1 MQIHLSDISS
11 SEGKSQHY
19 SVAFEMD
26 TITFQQGTFPVLAK
40 EPVELTITN
49 TGDRVLE
56 LEGSGLV
63 TVGIPCDRCL
73 EEVRTRIPFEF
84 KRKLDMK
91 LTDEERVNDLDE
103 SSYLTGYDL
112 DVDRLVYLEVLMS
125 WPLKVLCK
133 EDCKGI
139 CSRCGKNL
147 NDGPCGCAEEPNWKM
162 SAPNLVKCSKCG
174 ALMMPHRVCK
184 ACGSYNK
191 KEIVK
196 VED

>member
-73 EEVRTRIPFEF
+73 EDVEVKVTLDF
-84 KRKLDMK
+84 KHKID
-91 LTDEERVNDLDE
+91 TESDAYDQSEDLDE
-103 SSYLTGYDL
+103 NNYIDGYSL
-112 DVDRLVYLEVLMS
+112 DVEQLVYNELLVG
-125 WPLKVLCK
+125 WPTKILCS

-139 CSRCGKNL
+139 CNVCGQNL
-147 NDGPCGCAEEPNWKM
+147 NKGTCNCEDTGLVPRM
-162 SAPNLVKCSKCG
+162 SVIRDLYKNF
-174 ALMMPHRVCK
+174 
-184 ACGSYNK
+184 
-191 KEIVK
+191 KEV
-196 VED
+196 

>member
-103 SSYLTGYDL
+103 R
-112 DVDRLVYLEVLMS
+112 DRKSVV
-125 WPLKVLCK
+125 
-133 EDCKGI
+133 
-139 CSRCGKNL
+139 
-147 NDGPCGCAEEPNWKM
+147 
-162 SAPNLVKCSKCG
+162 
-174 ALMMPHRVCK
+174 
-184 ACGSYNK
+184 
-191 KEIVK
+191 
-196 VED
+196 